1 MTQIPDTTTEEGRQA
16 ASVLLAQLVGW
27 ITTDEVFHHYHPPSG
42 GGTSVNHRRGQVIG
56 NIFGLVPTLY
66 NPANMALAWR
76 VLNWAFS
83 NLPGKTGQSQEFWD
97 FLHAQEYW
105 DQHYLWGTPPAEAQ
119 RAWLDK
125 ILTLAIQAKMFEE
138 VL

>member
-1 MTQIPDTTTEEGRQA
+1 MTQIPDTTTEEGRVA
-16 ASVLLAQLVGW
+16 ASVLLGMLVGW

-42 GGTSVNHRRGQVIG
+42 GGASVNHRRGQVIG

-66 NPANMALAWR
+66 NPANMPLAWR

-83 NLPGKTGQSQEFWD
+83 NLPGKTGQSREFWD
-97 FLHAQEYW
+97 FLHGQEYW
-105 DQHYLWGTPPAEAQ
+105 DQGYLWNTPPEVAQ
-119 RAWLDK
+119 RTWLDK

-138 VL
+138 LE